1 MKNELLTI
9 SQMCERFGVTPRAL
23 RFYETKEMLFPIR
36 VGTRRRYD
44 YKNQV
49 RTKLILRGKRFG
61 FQLEEIRVLLNLYD
75 RKDNGKAQLRETYR
89 LAQVH
94 LLEMVEKRDEL
105 NVAITDLQQEMARL
119 SERLSPAS
127 VAS

>member
-9 SQMCERFGVTPRAL
+9 SQMCERFGVTARAL
-23 RFYETKEMLFPIR
+23 RFYETKELLFPIR

-44 YKNQV
+44 YGDQV

-75 RKDNGKAQLRETYR
+75 RKDKKNTQLRETYR

-94 LLEMVEKRDEL
+94 LLEMVQKRDEL
-105 NVAITDLQQEMARL
+105 NVAIKDLQQEMARL
-119 SERLSPAS
+119 HERLSPTPIPS
-127 VAS
+127 